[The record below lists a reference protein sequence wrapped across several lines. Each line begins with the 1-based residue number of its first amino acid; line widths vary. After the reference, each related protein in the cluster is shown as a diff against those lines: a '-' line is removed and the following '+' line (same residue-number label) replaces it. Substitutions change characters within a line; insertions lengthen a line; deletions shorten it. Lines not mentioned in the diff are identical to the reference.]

1 MRTFKDAS
9 GPVSLLVCSRR
20 RHQRL
25 MRGRGGAGS
34 ELSFKITP
42 TGGETEERKVS

>member
-1 MRTFKDAS
+1 
-9 GPVSLLVCSRR
+9 
-20 RHQRL
+20 

-42 TGGETEERKVS
+42 TGGESERRKEDEVSDHWWLGNWTGLLSTG